1 MAKVTSIVSPLPG
14 VGIKVGSIAMRTTD
28 PDFRVWE
35 VDVYVGDEEYFL
47 GEYRTGLS
55 ASVAYNSGHRDHLVW
70 DALTIALTGDE
81 QYPLIKALN
90 ASMPGSVETILDTC
104 AIYEEEFYAKY
115 GLDAAVDRAGLFDD
129 RANYGITCWAW

>member
-14 VGIKVGSIAMRTTD
+14 VGLTVGSVAMRTTD

-55 ASVAYNSGHRDHLVW
+55 ASVAYNSGYRDHLVW

-81 QYPLIKALN
+81 QFPLIKALN

-104 AIYEEEFYAKY
+104 AIYEGEFYDNI
-115 GLDAAVDRAGLFDD
+115 GLNASVDRKGLFED
-129 RANYGITCWAW
+129 RANYSISCWEW